1 MSLNKALHA
10 MLARSGKP
18 VHYREDNRMKTSSG
32 LITPCTG
39 NEIAGIR
46 PGLYGTPQEN
56 RYVYISVSGKRP
68 PAAGTMLY
76 SGGASY
82 LVEESGAVSAGKAI
96 EYVWALL
103 RETEEER

>member
-1 MSLNKALHA
+1 M
-10 MLARSGKP
+10 
-18 VHYREDNRMKTSSG
+18 
-32 LITPCTG
+32 
-39 NEIAGIR
+39 
-46 PGLYGTPQEN
+46 YGTPQEN

-103 RETEEER
+103 REAEEER